1 MSDKLNFLPETLSR
15 LESYSVLR
23 LEGPDAVAFIQAQ
36 SMNDAKALSDGQWQW
51 NGLLNPKGRLI
62 ALFALVRIRAD
73 LLFLLSPDFPAGKI
87 LQHLQRFVF
96 RSKVRIALETNM
108 IVACELDAKIS
119 HGSTRDFISGDINR
133 GFSLDFSTDSLGRR
147 LWVLS
152 ITSAADIH
160 ADQNTE
166 NAWRDTDIEHGLPRL
181 LETQSELWTPQ
192 MLRLERLNAFSLKK
206 GCYPGQEIVARTHY
220 LGQAKRQVRLIR
232 GTGLEVDQPVS
243 RSGEKIGELICVAS
257 NRSTG
262 LALIQSIADSDL
274 LQCGENEVKHLQALT
289 GLQRPG

>member
-15 LESYSVLR
+15 LQSYSGLT

-73 LLFLLSPDFPAGKI
+73 LLFLLSPDFPAEKI

-119 HGSTRDFISGDINR
+119 QGSTRDFISGDINR

-160 ADQNTE
+160 PDQNTE
-166 NAWRDTDIEHGLPRL
+166 NTGRDADIEHGLPRL

-192 MLRLERLNAFSLKK
+192 MLRLEGLNAFSLKK